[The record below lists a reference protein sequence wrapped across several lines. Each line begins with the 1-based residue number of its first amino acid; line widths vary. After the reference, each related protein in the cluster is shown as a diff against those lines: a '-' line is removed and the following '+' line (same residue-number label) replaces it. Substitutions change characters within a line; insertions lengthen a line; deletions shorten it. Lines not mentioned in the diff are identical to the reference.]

1 MDAGR
6 LGTVTG
12 VSASSEAASPTHT
25 SGSSTDGTTVPAT
38 ASGTPTPTPG
48 TPTPGTAVPA
58 TATPGP
64 ADSAARPLVGGAAL
78 GRVGIWSGQF
88 DFSPADVVREAVAEL
103 DELGYPTIWT
113 GEVKGREVL
122 VTAGLMLAATSRIT
136 VATGIAQILAR
147 NPLTMAA
154 GQLALAEAH
163 PGRFLLGLGVSHA
176 ELMQIRGAAY
186 TKPLGQMAAYLDEMD
201 RMATEQ
207 YRAVPPEGT
216 PIRVLAALGP
226 KMLELAR
233 DRADGAHTY
242 FVPPEHTATAR
253 KALGSG
259 KLLVPEQ
266 AFVLDTDA
274 ERARELARRHTGSYL
289 RLPNYTNN
297 LRRYGYGDED
307 FANAGSDR
315 LVDMIV
321 PHGDPEV
328 LARRVA
334 EHLDAGADQVA
345 VQVLDYDRRGLP
357 RRQWRELAP
366 ALLAL

>member
-1 MDAGR
+1 
-6 LGTVTG
+6 
-12 VSASSEAASPTHT
+12 VSASQESAPPTSP
-25 SGSSTDGTTVPAT
+25 
-38 ASGTPTPTPG
+38 
-48 TPTPGTAVPA
+48 AVP
-58 TATPGP
+58 
-64 ADSAARPLVGGAAL
+64 AARPLVDGAAL

-88 DFSPADVVREAVAEL
+88 DFSPASVVREAVAEL
-103 DELGYPTIWT
+103 DELGYPTVWT

-176 ELMQIRGAAY
+176 ELMQIRGVPY
-186 TKPLGQMAAYLDEMD
+186 TRPLGQMSAYLDEMD

-207 YRAVPPEGT
+207 YRAVPPAASRLGGT
-216 PIRVLAALGP
+216 AGSPPRVLAALGP

-242 FVPPEHTATAR
+242 FVPPEHTAAAR
-253 KALGSG
+253 KTLGAG
-259 KLLVPEQ
+259 KLLIPEQ
-266 AFVLDTDA
+266 AFVLDTDT

-297 LRRYGYGDED
+297 LRRYGYTDED

-315 LVDMIV
+315 LVDLIV
-321 PHGDPEV
+321 PHGGPEV
-328 LARRVA
+328 LAARVA

-357 RRQWRELAP
+357 RAQWRELAP
-366 ALLAL
+366 ALFS

>member
-1 MDAGR
+1 MPLERGR
-6 LGTVTG
+6 YGDGVTG
-12 VSASSEAASPTHT
+12 SQEASLPT
-25 SGSSTDGTTVPAT
+25 SRP
-38 ASGTPTPTPG
+38 P
-48 TPTPGTAVPA
+48 
-58 TATPGP
+58 
-64 ADSAARPLVGGAAL
+64 ARPLVDGGAL
-78 GRVGIWSGQF
+78 GRVGVWSGQF
-88 DFSPADVVREAVAEL
+88 DFSPAGVVREAVAEL
-103 DELGYPTIWT
+103 DELGYPTLWT

-122 VTAGLMLAATSRIT
+122 VTAGMMLAATSRIT
-136 VATGIAQILAR
+136 IATGIAQILAR

-154 GQLALAEAH
+154 GQLALAEAF

-176 ELMQIRGAAY
+176 ELMQIRGVPY
-186 TKPLGQMAAYLDEMD
+186 TKPLGQMSAYLDEMD
-201 RMATEQ
+201 RMASEQ
-207 YRAVPPEGT
+207 YRALPPPASRLSAGEVDPAGA
-216 PIRVLAALGP
+216 PGPQPRVLAALGP

-242 FVPPEHTATAR
+242 FVPPEHTAAAR
-253 KALGSG
+253 KTLGSG

-297 LRRYGYGDED
+297 LRRYGYTDDD

-315 LVDMIV
+315 LVDLIV
-321 PHGDPEV
+321 PHGGPEV
-328 LARRVA
+328 LAARVA